1 MKLDGRSIHIVGS
14 AAPDADAKKLAYAHD
29 LVRKLVTELAK
40 KGAKF
45 VVPFN
50 SEPLL
55 AGSDVGP
62 AITFDWTIVEAV
74 GNAISEGQASPNGI
88 SGRVLQSLATS
99 KTDDQIPAN
108 RRSLYDSLRN
118 SNAIHLEFAEPGWSA
133 GAYRRNLLAQMGDI
147 MIAVSGGEGTEH
159 LAQVYSSKG
168 KPVIPVDLQLGASQK
183 DGNGGAA
190 RLFEKA
196 LSDPSNYFSLRDGG
210 SPSELLDRT
219 KTRNAQSPID
229 TVVSNLL
236 LLLEELQSPRIFYVR
251 LLNDKLPEFEEVDG
265 FFRGVVDPFVQSIG
279 YESFEMGRDKH
290 EYAWMNEAI
299 FSKLHFSSA
308 VFVDVTGLR
317 PNCFVELG
325 YALGNLQKVILSAE
339 ASTKVPFD
347 VSPLEFFMWDK
358 SSTTDKLRADLDVHW
373 KRNSDRP
380 GLVNARRA

>member
-1 MKLDGRSIHIVGS
+1 MKLEGRSIHIVGS
-14 AAPDADAKKLAYAHD
+14 AAPDADATKLTYAHE

-50 SEPLL
+50 SEPFL
-55 AGSDVGP
+55 AGSDLGP

-74 GNAISEGQASPNGI
+74 GDAISTGQANPNGI
-88 SGRVLQSLATS
+88 SGRILQSLATS
-99 KTDDQIPAN
+99 KTDEQIPEA
-108 RRSLYDSLRN
+108 RRPLYDSLR
-118 SNAIHLEFAEPGWSA
+118 SMDAVHLDFAEPGWSA

-168 KPVIPVDLQLGASQK
+168 KPVIPLDLQLGASQN
-183 DGNGGAA
+183 DGSGGAA

-196 LSDPSNYFSLRDGG
+196 LTVPSNYFSVCDAG

-219 KTRNAQSPID
+219 RTRNAQTPID
-229 TVVSNLL
+229 SVVSNLI
-236 LLLEELQSPRIFYVR
+236 LLLEKLESPKIFYVR
-251 LLNDKLPEFEEVDG
+251 LLKAELPEFPAVEM
-265 FFRGVVDPFVQSIG
+265 FFRNVVDPFVQSIG

-339 ASTKVPFD
+339 ASTKIPFD

-358 SSTTDKLRADLDVHW
+358 SSSTDKLQTDLDIHW